1 MQADLCLPSSHHAL
15 LDKVGVATFLF
26 DGRGRGRGRET
37 ALIGGTHGA
46 DDR

>member
-26 DGRGRGRGRET
+26 DGRGRGRET
-37 ALIGGTHGA
+37 VLIGGTHGA